1 MSATTP
7 VTISVAGVRSSIMF
21 SFQATSPMTSR
32 PRRTHRRQTLGD
44 RYGVSCP
51 VYDPMMDSIQM
62 SWFCRVRLRYPE
74 LKIDP
79 VSVTPHPLAAAISP
93 GVYPYLGGSVDPGLL
108 RSVVSACG
116 GAVVSGR
123 QGAKLAAQT
132 SGVLVDPATYDGPP
146 ATDSGLL
153 FDYDEWLT
161 RQQAAGVPVILTDT
175 PRIRNDD
182 RSALRKALERWV
194 SVDEPTLVVLPLD
207 PWWLREGLP
216 HLIEEVR
223 AAGRPVAIV
232 LLHRYNG
239 LDPAR
244 AIAGLLTFIAEV
256 EPLPAV
262 LLRCDISAV
271 GAVAHRAFAGFVGWS
286 AHTRHGPLPMRRP
299 TRTEGD
305 DERDDSPS
313 VFVPALH
320 DYVKTSKLPALARDR
335 RTNTLRCDD
344 PVCRGGSLLEIAE
357 LTETDLRAGR
367 LLAGRPKMASTEQV
381 ARRILAA
388 AEPRDD
394 WREACRAGAEASASL
409 AESGVSLPTSRWL
422 RQGLA
427 LAPPPRPPPGP
438 PAEPAPVDLL
448 LQEP

>member
-1 MSATTP
+1 M
-7 VTISVAGVRSSIMF
+7 
-21 SFQATSPMTSR
+21 
-32 PRRTHRRQTLGD
+32 
-44 RYGVSCP
+44 
-51 VYDPMMDSIQM
+51 
-62 SWFCRVRLRYPE
+62 
-74 LKIDP
+74 KIDP
-79 VSVTPHPLAAAISP
+79 VFVTPHPLAAAISP

-123 QGAKLAAQT
+123 HGAKLAART
-132 SGVLVDPATYDGPP
+132 PGVLIDPAAYGGQAAAEAGP
-146 ATDSGLL
+146 L

-161 RQQAAGVPVILTDT
+161 RQQAAGVPLILTDT

-182 RSALRKALERWV
+182 RSALGKALDRWAAI
-194 SVDEPTLVVLPLD
+194 DDPTLVVLPLE

-239 LDPAR
+239 LDTAR
-244 AIAGLLTFIAEV
+244 AVAGLLTFIAEV
-256 EPLPAV
+256 EPLPVV

-286 AHTRHGPLPMRRP
+286 ANTRHGPLPMRRP
-299 TRTEGD
+299 DRAEG
-305 DERDDSPS
+305 DDSPS

-320 DYVKTSKLPALARDR
+320 DYVKTSKLPALARGR
-335 RTNTLRCDD
+335 RTSTLRCGD

-357 LTETDLRAGR
+357 LSETDMRASR
-367 LLAGRPKMASTEQV
+367 LLAGRHNMASTEQV
-381 ARRILAA
+381 ARRILSV
-388 AEPRDD
+388 AEPRDA
-394 WREACRAGAEASASL
+394 WRDACRAGAEASAAL
-409 AESGVSLPTSRWL
+409 TERGVSLPPSRWL
-422 RQGLA
+422 RQWLDTG
-427 LAPPPRPPPGP
+427 PYPRPS
-438 PAEPAPVDLL
+438 AEPAPVGLL

>member
-1 MSATTP
+1 
-7 VTISVAGVRSSIMF
+7 
-21 SFQATSPMTSR
+21 
-32 PRRTHRRQTLGD
+32 
-44 RYGVSCP
+44 
-51 VYDPMMDSIQM
+51 
-62 SWFCRVRLRYPE
+62 

-93 GVYPYLGGSVDPGLL
+93 GIYPYLGGSVDPGLL
-108 RSVVSACG
+108 RSVVSAYGC
-116 GAVVSGR
+116 AVVSGR

-132 SGVLVDPATYDGPP
+132 PGVLVDPAAYGVP
-146 ATDSGLL
+146 ATADSGPL

-161 RQQAAGVPVILTDT
+161 RQQTAGVPVILTDT

-182 RSALRKALERWV
+182 RSALRKALERWAAI
-194 SVDEPTLVVLPLD
+194 DDPTLVVLPLE

-216 HLIEEVR
+216 YLIEEVR

-239 LDPAR
+239 LDTAR
-244 AIAGLLTFIAEV
+244 ALAGLLTFIAEV

-286 AHTRHGPLPMRRP
+286 ANTRHGPLPMRRP
-299 TRTEGD
+299 DRAAGD

-313 VFVPALH
+313 LLVPALH
-320 DYVKTSKLPALARDR
+320 NYVKTSKLPALARDR
-335 RTNTLRCDD
+335 RMNVLHCGD

-357 LTETDLRAGR
+357 LSETDPRAGR
-367 LLAGRPKMASTEQV
+367 LLAGRHNMASTEQL
-381 ARRILAA
+381 ARRILSA
-388 AEPRDD
+388 AEPRDA
-394 WREACRAGAEASASL
+394 WQEASRAGADTSASL
-409 AESGVSLPTSRWL
+409 TESGVSLPSSRWL
-422 RQGLA
+422 RQWLDLGTHT
-427 LAPPPRPPPGP
+427 RPS
-438 PAEPAPVDLL
+438 AEPPPVDLL

>member
-1 MSATTP
+1 M
-7 VTISVAGVRSSIMF
+7 
-21 SFQATSPMTSR
+21 
-32 PRRTHRRQTLGD
+32 
-44 RYGVSCP
+44 
-51 VYDPMMDSIQM
+51 
-62 SWFCRVRLRYPE
+62 
-74 LKIDP
+74 KIDP

-93 GVYPYLGGSVDPGLL
+93 GIYPYLGGSVDPGLL

-132 SGVLVDPATYDGPP
+132 PGVLVDPAAYGVPAAADAGP
-146 ATDSGLL
+146 L

-161 RQQAAGVPVILTDT
+161 RQQAAGVPLILTDT

-182 RSALRKALERWV
+182 RSALRKALERWA
-194 SVDEPTLVVLPLD
+194 SIDDPTLVVLPLE

-239 LDPAR
+239 LDTAR
-244 AIAGLLTFIAEV
+244 ALAGLLTFIAEV

-286 AHTRHGPLPMRRP
+286 ANTRHGPLPMRRP
-299 TRTEGD
+299 DRAEGE

-320 DYVKTSKLPALARDR
+320 NYVKTSKLPALARDR
-335 RTNTLRCDD
+335 RMNMLRCGD

-357 LTETDLRAGR
+357 LTETDLRAAR
-367 LLAGRPKMASTEQV
+367 LLAGRHNMASTEQV

-388 AEPRDD
+388 TEPRDD
-394 WREACRAGAEASASL
+394 WRDACRAGADASASL
-409 AESGVSLPTSRWL
+409 AESGVSLPSSRWL
-422 RQGLA
+422 RQWLDLGTHTSTHT
-427 LAPPPRPPPGP
+427 RP
-438 PAEPAPVDLL
+438 PAEPSPVDLL